1 MDLCVVVL
9 NAKQRLKRGRG
20 QRSALWTWK
29 LGFSHLW
36 EKSFRE
42 KAGAEDCSELKTVQE
57 MSGERKLTGPSFQ
70 AAWLLVKRKRKQ
82 KIREA
87 GSTKIIQ

>member
-1 MDLCVVVL
+1 M
-9 NAKQRLKRGRG
+9 
-20 QRSALWTWK
+20 
-29 LGFSHLW
+29 
-36 EKSFRE
+36 
-42 KAGAEDCSELKTVQE
+42 KTIQE